1 MGFGSSEGWL
11 SRLKK
16 GLDRT
21 RVNIVGLFSG
31 GVVDEDFLEEL
42 EFALITADIGVDTSS
57 RILQRL
63 RDEIKLKGLRTQE
76 EVRRALRDQ
85 IEAILATG
93 IERIY
98 IMPFSRRMAALSAS
112 EFVEDILV
120 DGLDTRW
127 LMVGE
132 DFRFGSD
139 RTGDVESLHAFGAE
153 HHFEVFASPLVFHGT
168 SKVSSTRIREE
179 LAKGDLYEA
188 YLMLGRRYTM
198 AGRVIHGAALGR
210 TLGYPTLN
218 LAPIPPGSRAR
229 PAVTGVFAVRV
240 EGLGPSIRPAV
251 ASIGIKPTVTN
262 ERRWLLETHVF
273 DWSGSAY
280 GKYVRVHFVEKL
292 RDEKKFGSIEEL
304 RAAIESDALRARRIL
319 GCTPGDGIFKP

>member
-1 MGFGSSEGWL
+1 MHVFRGLPHPLLKRPSAVAIGNFDGVHLGHQALLQSVVHAASE
-11 SRLKK
+11 R
-16 GLDRT
+16 GL
-21 RVNIVGLFSG
+21 VPS
-31 GVVDEDFLEEL
+31 VVTFEPHPREVLG
-42 EFALITADIGVDTSS
+42 ADPLP
-57 RILQRL
+57 RISTLL
-63 RDEIKLKGLRTQE
+63 DK
-76 EVRRALRDQ
+76 

-132 DFRFGSD
+132 DFRFGND

>member
-1 MGFGSSEGWL
+1 MVGADPLPRISTL
-11 SRLKK
+11 
-16 GLDRT
+16 LD
-21 RVNIVGLFSG
+21 
-31 GVVDEDFLEEL
+31 
-42 EFALITADIGVDTSS
+42 
-57 RILQRL
+57 
-63 RDEIKLKGLRTQE
+63 K
-76 EVRRALRDQ
+76 

>member
-1 MGFGSSEGWL
+1 MHVFRGLPHPLLKRPSAVAIGNFDGVHLGHQALLKSVVHAASE
-11 SRLKK
+11 R
-16 GLDRT
+16 GL
-21 RVNIVGLFSG
+21 VPS
-31 GVVDEDFLEEL
+31 VVTFEPHPREVLG
-42 EFALITADIGVDTSS
+42 ADPLP
-57 RILQRL
+57 RISTLL
-63 RDEIKLKGLRTQE
+63 DK
-76 EVRRALRDQ
+76 

-262 ERRWLLETHVF
+262 ERRWLLETYVF

>member
-1 MGFGSSEGWL
+1 MHVFRGLPHPLLKRPSAVAIGNFDGVHLGHQALLQSVVHAASE
-11 SRLKK
+11 R
-16 GLDRT
+16 GL
-21 RVNIVGLFSG
+21 VPS
-31 GVVDEDFLEEL
+31 VVTFEPHPREVLG
-42 EFALITADIGVDTSS
+42 ADPLP
-57 RILQRL
+57 RISTLL
-63 RDEIKLKGLRTQE
+63 DK
-76 EVRRALRDQ
+76 

-198 AGRVIHGAALGR
+198 TGRVIHGAALGR

-319 GCTPGDGIFKP
+319 GCTPGDGVFKP

>member
-1 MGFGSSEGWL
+1 MHVFRGLPHPLLKRPSAVAIGNFDGVHLGHQALLKSVVHAASE
-11 SRLKK
+11 R
-16 GLDRT
+16 GL
-21 RVNIVGLFSG
+21 VPS
-31 GVVDEDFLEEL
+31 VVTFEPHPREVLG
-42 EFALITADIGVDTSS
+42 ADPLP
-57 RILQRL
+57 RISTLL
-63 RDEIKLKGLRTQE
+63 DK
-76 EVRRALRDQ
+76 

-153 HHFEVFASPLVFHGT
+153 HHFEVFASPLFFHGT

>member
-1 MGFGSSEGWL
+1 MHVFRGLPHPLLKRPSAVAIGNFDGVHLGHQALLKSVVHAASE
-11 SRLKK
+11 R
-16 GLDRT
+16 GL
-21 RVNIVGLFSG
+21 VPS
-31 GVVDEDFLEEL
+31 VVTFEPHPREVLG
-42 EFALITADIGVDTSS
+42 ADPLP
-57 RILQRL
+57 RISTLL
-63 RDEIKLKGLRTQE
+63 DK
-76 EVRRALRDQ
+76 

-280 GKYVRVHFVEKL
+280 GKYVRVHFVEKR